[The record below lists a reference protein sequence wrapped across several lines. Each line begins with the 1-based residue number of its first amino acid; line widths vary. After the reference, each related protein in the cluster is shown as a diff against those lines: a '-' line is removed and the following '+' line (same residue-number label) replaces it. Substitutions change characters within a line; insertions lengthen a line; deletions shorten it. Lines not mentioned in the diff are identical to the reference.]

1 MQPVWNHCSH
11 QQTMLNR
18 SNDQPHGDQNPLAFR
33 TSFIHRTTENKNH
46 PSTEQDVSPRFPL
59 TYPTRTQI
67 TKHFRKSILEYGET
81 SRMTPQFKN
90 PSTGRDGSIDPNDI
104 DYVPSPGGRSHQ
116 AILRPHDFDTKIKQ
130 EPDLISTRPNDLRG
144 SNIGIRLVQRN
155 AEAGSNTPIK
165 SEPHT
170 PTIPESPI

>member
-1 MQPVWNHCSH
+1 MQPVWNHRSRR
-11 QQTMLNR
+11 QTMLSR
-18 SNDQPHGDQNPLAFR
+18 SNDQPHGDQNPLAFG
-33 TSFIHRTTENKNH
+33 TNFICCTTENQNH
-46 PSTEQDVSPRFPL
+46 SSTEQNVPPRLPF
-59 TYPTRTQI
+59 TYPTRTQV
-67 TKHFRKSILEYGET
+67 TEHFRKPILEYGKT

-90 PSTGRDGSIDPNDI
+90 QSTGHDGLIDPNDI

-116 AILRPHDFDTKIKQ
+116 AIPRPHDFNTKIKQ
-130 EPDLISTRPNDLRG
+130 EPELISTRPNDSRG
-144 SNIGIRLVQRN
+144 SNIGIRPVQRS